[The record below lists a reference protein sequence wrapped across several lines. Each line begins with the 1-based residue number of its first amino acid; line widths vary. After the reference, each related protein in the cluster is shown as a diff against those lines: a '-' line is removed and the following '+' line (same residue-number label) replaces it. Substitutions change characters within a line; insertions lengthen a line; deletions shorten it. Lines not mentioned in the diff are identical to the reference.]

1 MSPRALARSVLRA
14 MMRPAVV
21 RTPLR
26 GLTTAGLVPSGL
38 WKRLP
43 VEATFPVSLP
53 DGGTFQYVAVPSDD
67 IGRALYW
74 RGLSAWEPETVRVYY
89 RLARRSAL
97 TFDVGA
103 NTGLF
108 ALIACAA
115 NPQGHVV
122 AFEPVP
128 QVFARLQAQIR
139 ANQMEHRCTLRQE
152 AVAAQS
158 GITQF
163 HVPDGEI
170 PKSGSLNTHGFRGI
184 HGALIEVPVT
194 TIDTVAGSM
203 GPVELIKIDVE
214 GFEDQALE
222 GARTVLSRYHPD
234 IVVECNPDGPY
245 RAVDR
250 ILSEYGY
257 RFYHLRASGPEPVSR
272 ICPDETQQYRNY
284 LCSTRM
290 DLTEVLA

>member
-1 MSPRALARSVLRA
+1 MNPHVLVRSMLRAVMRPTAVRVPLRALTV
-14 MMRPAVV
+14 
-21 RTPLR
+21 
-26 GLTTAGLVPSGL
+26 AGMVPPGL

-53 DGGTFQYVAVPSDD
+53 DGTTFHYVAVASDD

-74 RGLSAWEPETVRVYY
+74 RGLSAWEPETVHIYY
-89 RLARRSAL
+89 RLARKSTL

-115 NPQGHVV
+115 NPQGRVV

-128 QVFARLQAQIR
+128 QVFARLQAQVH
-139 ANQMEHRCTLRQE
+139 ANRMERRCILRQE

-163 HVPDGEI
+163 HVPEGEI

-184 HGALIEVPVT
+184 HGTLIEVPVT
-194 TIDTVAGSM
+194 TIDAVAEPM
-203 GPVELIKIDVE
+203 GAVNLMKIDVE

-222 GARTVLSRYHPD
+222 GARTVLSCHRPD

-245 RAVDR
+245 QAVDR
-250 ILSEYGY
+250 ILSEHGY
-257 RFYHLRASGPEPVSR
+257 RFYHLRENGPVPVAR

-284 LCSTRM
+284 LCSVRTN
-290 DLTEVLA
+290 LTEVLG